1 MTKNEIINE
10 IKSVVMNNGG
20 EVKHGQIRFFINEN
34 GDVMADHST
43 GRGKNVN
50 YESKAQLEVDLD
62 VVKMLVEK
70 YCNTEA
76 KTVETK
82 VENTENTVEVEP
94 KATKK
99 DIIMGLHENGSVEC
113 DLETAQSIE
122 KEGFIKIDSYEDGLL
137 KGDVCYDKVL
147 YEMFDE
153 YDCVWLEISHKKWA
167 MSLDDIYT
175 VTKLYDKGYINNL
188 DYDGDNIWH
197 CRVRLTNVLSD
208 FCKRWDI
215 KLSKVA

>member
-20 EVKHGQIRFFINEN
+20 EVKHGQIRYFINEN
-34 GDVMADHST
+34 GDVMVDHST

-82 VENTENTVEVEP
+82 VENTENTVEVE
-94 KATKK
+94 KNDNNVKNMKFTEENK
-99 DIIMGLHENGSVEC
+99 DILFKCIWGAFRYFSNMERREVGDYEFAHLVRDMYQTMCGEIETDSEW
-113 DLETAQSIE
+113 DEYLEIE
-122 KEGFIKIDSYEDGLL
+122 KSMVTHICEEMGCKQINKEHPNEDG
-137 KGDVCYDKVL
+137 YDTIIL
-147 YEMFDE
+147 P
-153 YDCVWLEISHKKWA
+153 
-167 MSLDDIYT
+167 
-175 VTKLYDKGYINNL
+175 
-188 DYDGDNIWH
+188 
-197 CRVRLTNVLSD
+197 
-208 FCKRWDI
+208 
-215 KLSKVA
+215 

>member
-1 MTKNEIINE
+1 MTKKELINE

-34 GDVMADHST
+34 GDVMADLCT
-43 GRGKNVN
+43 GRGKNAI
-50 YESKAQLEVDLD
+50 YESKAQLEVNLD
-62 VVKMLVEK
+62 VVKIFVEK
-70 YCNTEA
+70 YYNTKTE
-76 KTVETK
+76 TVETK
-82 VENTENTVEVEP
+82 VENTVEVEP

-99 DIIMGLHENGSVEC
+99 DIIMGLHENDSVEC

-122 KEGFIKIDSYEDGLL
+122 KEGFIKIESYKDGVL
-137 KGDVCYDKVL
+137 KGDVCYDKVMD
-147 YEMFDE
+147 EMFDE
-153 YDCVWLEISHKKWA
+153 YDYAYTGVSCKKC
-167 MSLDDIYT
+167 MLSLDDIYT

-188 DYDGDNIWH
+188 DYDGDGIWH

-215 KLSKVA
+215 KLSEVA